1 MLPEFHPRTRRI
13 RVSAADRQRS
23 LVSAMLE
30 PAFYP
35 QRPREVSHV
44 ETHISHLFFAGDLVY
59 KIKKAVQYSFVDYST
74 RAKRKYFLQEELR
87 LNRRLAPSVYLG
99 ILPISHDDH
108 GWQLGSDA
116 HPAEHVLV
124 MRRLPA
130 RRMLDYLLEQGQVTV
145 PMVQSLAELLAQFHA
160 EAEGNE
166 KIRERGRPEVVRK
179 VLEQNLEDL
188 RPFIGRGL
196 SEEIFAAEQFFNR
209 SLSLHRDLMDR
220 RVAEGRIRE
229 LHGDLHCEHVCFAPE
244 GIQIFDCIEFN
255 PDLRRC
261 DIASEIAFLLMDLE
275 CRGAGELGRA
285 FLERYVELSGDHELP
300 ELLSFYQC
308 YRALVRGKVYA
319 LQSAEMSDVAGR
331 YFDLAYSYTW
341 DEFKPFLILV
351 CGLTGSGKSTLARA
365 LGRRLGLPVI
375 SSDVTRKTLAG
386 ASVAPQLASYGE
398 GIYSPA
404 MTQRTYASLVEQA
417 EPHILDGRGAIL
429 DATFRRQAHRA
440 AIVNLAARTHVPLVV
455 IHCRLSEGLVQERL
469 VNRSEAGNDIS
480 DGRWEI
486 YAAQKESFEP
496 IRSIPPAESY
506 LILDT
511 ELPPAE
517 VVSGAE
523 TFLRAALKRRS

>member
-1 MLPEFHPRTRRI
+1 MSL
-13 RVSAADRQRS
+13 AKADDSS
-23 LVSAMLE
+23 LLEAMLD
-30 PAFYP
+30 PCFYP
-35 QRPREVSHV
+35 RRPPRVTHL

-74 RAKRKYFLQEELR
+74 PAKRKYFLQEELL

-99 ILPISHDDH
+99 ILPISHDDY

-116 HPAEHVLV
+116 HPAENVLV

-145 PMVQSLAELLAQFHA
+145 PMMQSLAELLAQFHA
-160 EAEGNE
+160 EARTSE
-166 KIRERGRPEVVRK
+166 KIRMRGRPEVVQE
-179 VLEQNLEDL
+179 VLERNLSDI
-188 RPFIGRGL
+188 RPFIGRLL
-196 SEEIFAAEQFFNR
+196 SEETYAAIASFFSR
-209 SLSLHRDLMDR
+209 SLSLHRGLMER
-220 RVAEGRIRE
+220 RVDEGRIRE

-244 GIQIFDCIEFN
+244 GIQIFDCVEFN
-255 PDLRRC
+255 PDLRRF
-261 DIASEIAFLLMDLE
+261 DVAAEIAFLLMDME

-285 FLERYVELSGDHELP
+285 FLGRYVELSGDRELP
-300 ELLSFYQC
+300 ELLSLYKC

-319 LQSAEMSDVAGR
+319 LQAAKMSDVAGR

-375 SSDVTRKTLAG
+375 GSDVTRKRLAG
-386 ASVAPQLASYGE
+386 APAAPQLASYGE
-398 GIYSPA
+398 GIYNPA
-404 MTQRTYASLVEQA
+404 MTERTYGSLTEQA
-417 EPHILDGRGAIL
+417 ERCIVDGRGAIL
-429 DATFRRQAHRA
+429 DATFRRQAQRA
-440 AIVNLAARTHVPLVV
+440 AIVDLAARTHVPLVV
-455 IHCRLSEGLVQERL
+455 IRCRLSEGLVQERL
-469 VNRSEAGNDIS
+469 IKRSEAGNNIS

-486 YAAQKESFEP
+486 YAVQKESFEP
-496 IRSIPPAESY
+496 IADLPAESY
-506 LILDT
+506 LIFDT